1 MSTLFVGNLS
11 WGTTSEILS
20 AFLSESGAVSNCDTG
35 SVRNG
40 RTRGWAIVE
49 CGSEQDAANI
59 IASCN
64 DADLEGRQLV
74 VRLDAK
80 PDGPARPP
88 KRSGGGKGGEGGA
101 PRAPRDPAA
110 PRGGGGDPSLENK
123 PENSSGVQVVVRN
136 LPWSVTSD
144 MLRGTFEQIGPVDLA
159 DVVCHADSG
168 RSKGWGTVRFQT
180 PTDANDAIVRF
191 GGVELAGRPMT
202 VMMDRYN

>member
-11 WGTTSEILS
+11 WGTTSETLS
-20 AFLSESGAVSNCDTG
+20 AFLSESGSVTNCDTG

-49 CGSEQDAANI
+49 CGSDQDAANI
-59 IASCN
+59 IARCN

-74 VRLDAK
+74 CRLDQK

-88 KRSGGGKGGEGGA
+88 KRSGGGGGGGNA
-101 PRAPRDPAA
+101 RAAAA
-110 PRGGGGDPSLENK
+110 PRSGGDPSLEDK
-123 PENSSGVQVVVRN
+123 PENSSGLQVVVRN

-168 RSKGWGTVRFQT
+168 RSKGWGTVRFQ
-180 PTDANDAIVRF
+180 DVASANDAIVRF